1 MAPDAPEIPLKI
13 TRGKTA
19 EFAFLYADE
28 EQVFLPIEAMP
39 VKAPARLTITGH
51 QIPDGWPVQVQCVK
65 VPAELNNDP
74 NGDEPYYKTKV
85 VDANTIE
92 FNRVNAHCWKEYAGG
107 GLVVFNRPVNLT
119 GWRCRA
125 QVRTKAG
132 ATGTPLFSWDSDPSQ
147 NPDGVAVVDVARACF
162 VLRVEAAAAAA
173 LTWSSAVYDLEAI
186 APDGSVYAVTA
197 ISPITVEGEVTV

>member
-1 MAPDAPEIPLKI
+1 MALEAPEIPLKI

-19 EFAFLYADE
+19 EFAFLYADDDL
-28 EQVFLPIEAMP
+28 VFLPIEAMP
-39 VKAPARLTITGH
+39 VKAPVRLTITGH

-65 VPAELNNDP
+65 QPDELNNDP
-74 NGDEPYYKTKV
+74 NGDQSYYQTKV
-85 VDANTIE
+85 VDADTIE
-92 FNRVNAHCWKEYAGG
+92 FNRVNAHCWKDYTGN
-107 GLVVFNRPVNLT
+107 GLVVFNRPVDLT

-125 QVRTKAG
+125 QARAKAG
-132 ATGTPLFSWDSDPSQ
+132 AAGAPLFSWDSDPSQ
-147 NPDGVAVVDVARACF
+147 NPDGEAVVDVARACF
-162 VLRVEAAAAAA
+162 LLRVDAATAAA